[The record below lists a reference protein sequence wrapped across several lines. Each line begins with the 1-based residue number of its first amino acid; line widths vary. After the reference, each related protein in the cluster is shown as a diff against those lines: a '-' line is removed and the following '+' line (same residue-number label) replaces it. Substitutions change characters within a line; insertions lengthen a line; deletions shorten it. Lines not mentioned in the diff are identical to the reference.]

1 MFIIE
6 NLNIIEKWK
15 MGEYPHHIH
24 IYYNLFL
31 KFKLYMPLFLHQ

>member
-15 MGEYPHHIH
+15 VGEYPHHIH
-24 IYYNLFL
+24 IYYNLFA
-31 KFKLYMPLFLHQ
+31 QV